1 MSLYTLKLINIDL
14 NFCRLIFVRRTKEV
28 LLIYYGLSIFKI
40 FIQKLF
46 YVTLLLSFYSL
57 FSSFC
62 SFCCCS
68 ILRNGLKKVE
78 PLLTYAL
85 HILKILFVCLIH
97 PFTVLDNSL
106 YISFA
111 FPRFLR
117 YSLWYS
123 LYN

>member
-1 MSLYTLKLINIDL
+1 MSLYTLKLINIDP
-14 NFCRLIFVRRTKEV
+14 NFCRLILVRRTKEV

-40 FIQKLF
+40 FIQKLS

-97 PFTVLDNSL
+97 PFTVLDNSVYFVCL
-106 YISFA
+106 SKVLKVFVLV
-111 FPRFLR
+111 F
-117 YSLWYS
+117 S
-123 LYN
+123 